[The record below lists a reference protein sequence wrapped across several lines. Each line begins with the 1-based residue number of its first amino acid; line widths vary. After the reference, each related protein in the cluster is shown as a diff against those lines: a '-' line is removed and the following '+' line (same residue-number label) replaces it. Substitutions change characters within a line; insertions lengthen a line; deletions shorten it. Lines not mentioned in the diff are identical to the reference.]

1 MFEFDKA
8 NINKIQARAEE
19 LVILVK
25 QNFAQK

>member
-8 NINKIQARAEE
+8 NINKIQVRAEE
-19 LVILVK
+19 LAILIK